1 MSSTSRNSAGERARP
16 KRIRRTPEASRAA
29 VLEAAQRLLATQG
42 PAAVTLSA
50 VAEATAMTHGNVAHL
65 FGSSALLQAALIAH
79 MAREFTDQV
88 GRGAMRLRSG
98 EMSEHELVD
107 LVFEQFSRVGYG
119 RLLGSLSA
127 SGRTEALEPI
137 FAALEPWIDDL
148 RAAGGE
154 SGEPEQ
160 RGSVPAVL
168 SLVSLALT
176 ASLIGP
182 ALERTASMPSGSLRR
197 LAVEELRR
205 HRQAPAA

>member
-1 MSSTSRNSAGERARP
+1 MSSTSHDSAGERARP

-148 RAAGGE
+148 RAAGGD
-154 SGEPEQ
+154 SRQ

-205 HRQAPAA
+205 HRQVPAA